1 MAENGGAVTL
11 QRLGGK
17 DLNEDGRVINLVIVG
32 SSRFYDYS
40 VIEDAI
46 ENWVEMEAYPDLVI
60 VGGASGVDYLAER
73 WADNHAIP
81 FVVFSEEWSAPRP
94 GLEDSGRGEAPTSLT
109 HQLLDAATHVLAF
122 PSPTSKWTRKIID
135 MANER
140 KIPMVVHEVN

>member
-1 MAENGGAVTL
+1 
-11 QRLGGK
+11 
-17 DLNEDGRVINLVIVG
+17 
-32 SSRFYDYS
+32 
-40 VIEDAI
+40 
-46 ENWVEMEAYPDLVI
+46 MEAYPDLVI

>member
-1 MAENGGAVTL
+1 MADNGGAGTL

-122 PSPTSKWTRKIID
+122 PSPPSKWTRKIID